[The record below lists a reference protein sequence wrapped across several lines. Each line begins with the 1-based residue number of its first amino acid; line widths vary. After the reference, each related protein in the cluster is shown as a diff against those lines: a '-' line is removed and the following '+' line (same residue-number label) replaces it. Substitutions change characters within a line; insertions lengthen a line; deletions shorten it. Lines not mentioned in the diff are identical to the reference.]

1 MIAVYNFEFFFQL
14 VTMYMLM
21 LSVYKIRKFY
31 RDNKLTEELNTK
43 VMVLHVLAFGA
54 YVLCIPAASF
64 F

>member
-1 MIAVYNFEFFFQL
+1 
-14 VTMYMLM
+14 MYMLM

-31 RDNKLTEELNTK
+31 RDNKITEELNTK

-54 YVLCIPAASF
+54 YVLSIPATSF